1 MKRLILMFIILAST
15 VLGKTYE
22 VEDAHGVI
30 HRLNKSY
37 SRIISLYPSHTEV
50 LVGIGAEDAL
60 VGTTMNEDLKGLRSK
75 GITEFKLGD
84 SVEKF
89 IGLNPDLV
97 LVRPMVENKYRNLIA
112 ILKSRGVEIISLH
125 PKTGYELEGYWLA
138 LGRLSGSEEGARKY
152 IEDYQRRLAGLKNQG
167 QSRKIKAFFEARSS
181 RGLYTNAK
189 NSIASYV
196 LEVAGVENILEES
209 SDRGSTIIPIKHEK
223 LLSRGEE
230 IDLYI
235 AQRGVMNRRNVRDIE
250 TSGGY
255 KLIRGVR
262 EGRILLVDEKTMSRP
277 TSKILDAV
285 EEIERYI
292 KEYY

>member
-1 MKRLILMFIILAST
+1 MKRLILIFIILASS

-22 VEDAHGVI
+22 VRDVHGEV
-30 HRLNKSY
+30 HKLNRSY

-50 LVGIGAEDAL
+50 LVGIGAGDAL
-60 VGTTMNEDLKGLRSK
+60 VGTTMNEDLKDLKSQGM
-75 GITEFKLGD
+75 TEFKLGD

-89 IGLNPDLV
+89 IGLKPDLV

-125 PKTGYELEGYWLA
+125 PKTGYELEEYWLA
-138 LGRLSGSEEGARKY
+138 LGRLSGNEEGARRY
-152 IEDYQRRLAGLKNQG
+152 IEEYRGRLARLREQG
-167 QSRKIKAFFEARSS
+167 EKRRVKAFFEARYS
-181 RGLYTNAK
+181 RGLYTNAE

-196 LEVAGVENILEES
+196 LEVAGVENILEER
-209 SDRGSTIIPIKHEK
+209 SDRGSTIVPIKHEE
-223 LLSRGEE
+223 LLSRGGE

-235 AQRGVMNRRNVRDIE
+235 AQRGVMNQRDLRDIE
-250 TSGGY
+250 ASSGY
-255 KLIRGVR
+255 NLIRGVR

-292 KEYY
+292 EEYY

>member
-1 MKRLILMFIILAST
+1 MKKLILIFIILATS

-22 VEDAHGVI
+22 VEDAHGVV
-30 HRLNKSY
+30 HRLNRSY

-50 LVGIGAEDAL
+50 LAGIGAEDAL
-60 VGTTMNEDLKGLRSK
+60 VGTTMNEDLKYLGSQ

-89 IGLNPDLV
+89 IGMKPDLV
-97 LVRPMVENKYRNLIA
+97 LVRPMVENKYGNLIA
-112 ILKSRGVEIISLH
+112 VLKSRGVEIISLH

-138 LGRLSGSEEGARKY
+138 LGRLSGNEEGAQKY
-152 IEDYQRRLAGLKNQG
+152 IEDYRKRLEALKKQGNNRRV
-167 QSRKIKAFFEARSS
+167 KAFFEARYS
-181 RGLYTNAK
+181 RGLYTNAED
-189 NSIASYV
+189 SIASYV
-196 LEVAGVENILEES
+196 LEMAGVENILEES
-209 SDRGSTIIPIKHEK
+209 SNRGSTIIPIKHEE
-223 LLSRGEE
+223 LLSRGGE

-235 AQRGVMNRRNVRDIE
+235 AQVGVMNRRKVRDIE
-250 TSGGY
+250 VSNGY
-255 KLIRGVR
+255 KLIKGVR

-285 EEIERYI
+285 EEIEEYI

>member
-1 MKRLILMFIILAST
+1 MKRLILIFIILASS

-22 VEDAHGVI
+22 VKDVYGEVHK
-30 HRLNKSY
+30 LNRSC

-50 LVGIGAEDAL
+50 LVGIGAGDAL
-60 VGTTMNEDLKGLRSK
+60 VGTTMNEDLKDLKSQGM
-75 GITEFKLGD
+75 TEFKLGD

-89 IGLNPDLV
+89 IGLKPDLV

-112 ILKSRGVEIISLH
+112 ILKSRGVEVISLH
-125 PKTGYELEGYWLA
+125 PKTGYELEDYWLA
-138 LGRLSGSEEGARKY
+138 LGRLSGNEEGARRY
-152 IEDYQRRLAGLKNQG
+152 IEEYRERLARLREQG
-167 QSRKIKAFFEARSS
+167 EKRRVKAFFEARYS
-181 RGLYTNAK
+181 RGLYTNAE

-196 LEVAGVENILEES
+196 LEVAGVENILEER
-209 SDRGSTIIPIKHEK
+209 SDRGSTIVPIKHEE
-223 LLSRGEE
+223 LLSRGGE

-235 AQRGVMNRRNVRDIE
+235 AQKGVMNQRDLRDIE
-250 TSGGY
+250 ASSGY

-292 KEYY
+292 EEYY

>member
-1 MKRLILMFIILAST
+1 MKRLILIFIILAST
-15 VLGKTYE
+15 ALGKTYE
-22 VEDAHGVI
+22 VRDVYGKI
-30 HRLNKSY
+30 HELNRSY

-50 LVGIGAEDAL
+50 LVGIGAGDAL
-60 VGTTMNEDLKGLRSK
+60 VGTTMNEDLTDLKSQ

-89 IGLNPDLV
+89 IGLKPDLV
-97 LVRPMVENKYRNLIA
+97 LVRPMVENKYKNLIA

-125 PKTGYELEGYWLA
+125 PKTGYELEDYWLA
-138 LGRLSGSEEGARKY
+138 LGRLSGNEEGAKGY
-152 IEDYQRRLAGLKNQG
+152 IEEYRSRLARLREQG
-167 QSRKIKAFFEARSS
+167 ERRRVKAFFEARYS
-181 RGLYTNAK
+181 RGLYTNAE

-196 LEVAGVENILEES
+196 LEVAGAENILEER
-209 SDRGSTIIPIKHEK
+209 SDRGSTIVPIKHEE

-235 AQRGVMNRRNVRDIE
+235 AQRGVMNRRSLRDIE
-250 TSGGY
+250 ASNGY

-262 EGRILLVDEKTMSRP
+262 EGRILFVDEKTMSRP

-292 KEYY
+292 EEYY

>member
-1 MKRLILMFIILAST
+1 MKRLILIFIILAST

-22 VEDAHGVI
+22 VTDVYGEV
-30 HRLNKSY
+30 HRLDRSY

-50 LVGIGAEDAL
+50 MVGIGAGDAL
-60 VGTTMNEDLKGLRSK
+60 VGTTMNEDLKSLKSQ

-89 IGLNPDLV
+89 IGLKPDLV

-125 PKTGYELEGYWLA
+125 PKTGYELEEYWLA
-138 LGRLSGSEEGARKY
+138 LGRLSGNEEGARKY
-152 IEDYQRRLAGLKNQG
+152 IEEYRERLARLREQG
-167 QSRKIKAFFEARSS
+167 ERRRVKAFFEARYS
-181 RGLYTNAK
+181 RGLYTNAE

-196 LEVAGVENILEES
+196 LEVAGVENILEERS
-209 SDRGSTIIPIKHEK
+209 ERGSTIVPIKHEE
-223 LLSRGEE
+223 LLSRGGE
-230 IDLYI
+230 IELYI
-235 AQRGVMNRRNVRDIE
+235 AQRGVMNRRSLRDIE
-250 TSGGY
+250 ASSGY

-292 KEYY
+292 EEYY